1 MKLFLHVGPRDVYCK
16 KDRGNGIWTV
26 NAKAKRGAEVIL
38 RDLSP
43 GENEEFDMA
52 KGKEIDS
59 YIEHV
64 AVDIYNLHGVDKDR
78 ILGMRWVLVWK
89 PITDESG
96 TLTGRKAKARLIIK
110 GFQDPDLLHIS
121 RDSPTLST
129 LGRNLLLSLTSHF
142 GMGTVSR

>member
-1 MKLFLHVGPRDVYCK
+1 MVER
-16 KDRGNGIWTV
+16 RGETDCRKPGD
-26 NAKAKRGAEVIL
+26 GASGA
-38 RDLSP
+38 RSCQ
-43 GENEEFDMA
+43 
-52 KGKEIDS
+52 
-59 YIEHV
+59 HV
-64 AVDIYNLHGVDKDR
+64 AVDICNLHGVDKDR

-142 GMGTVSR
+142 GWEL